1 MNSVLGELEKSIATF
16 QDELLE
22 DAEAFRASLKAFREV
37 KTKRGS
43 DEYYT
48 LYGQMYANLTQLKH
62 SAETVQA
69 YMDQADDLADIIETL
84 PKDKA
89 A

>member
-1 MNSVLGELEKSIATF
+1 MNPVLGELEKSIATF

-22 DAEAFRASLKAFREV
+22 DAEAFRASLKAFRE
-37 KTKRGS
+37 TTAERGS
-43 DEYYT
+43 DAYYT

-62 SAETVQA
+62 SAETVQE